1 MAMRSVHVALGSLLA
16 FLASGLLFA
25 DDPKTTPEARASL
38 PQHWSKLGLTEKQKQ
53 KVYTLENE
61 YDAKI
66 DALERQIKTLQ
77 DQKRDEL
84 AKVLT
89 GEQKARL
96 QKILTSN
103 ARWTLLFR
111 SDDPSMWDT
120 ESREG
125 ENVAFPLSLAPDTFR
140 YLRLRRMDT
149 GEALILPLSSD
160 ELKNGKPPSS
170 EEDFWWNGTAKKDW
184 KGRHLGIAQ
193 GPRYK
198 FPAPKDMIHVMTEG
212 WDGFTGSGFGHKCFV
227 NDKQYYCWRGEE
239 IDKTVF
245 EIAVSDGPLG
255 PEEKRILLTQP

>member
-16 FLASGLLFA
+16 LLASGLLFG
-25 DDPKTTPEARASL
+25 DDPKTTPEARGSL
-38 PQHWSKLGLTEKQKQ
+38 PQHWSKLGLTEEQKQ
-53 KVYTLENE
+53 KVYTLEKE

-66 DALERQIKTLQ
+66 DALERQIKTVQ
-77 DQKRDEL
+77 EQKRDEL

-89 GEQKARL
+89 DEQKERL
-96 QKILTSN
+96 QKILTSK
-103 ARWTLLFR
+103 ALWIALFR

-120 ESREG
+120 ESRRG
-125 ENVAFPLSLAPDTFR
+125 ENVAIPLSWAPATFR

-170 EEDFWWNGTAKKDW
+170 EEGFWWNGTAKKDW
-184 KGRHLGIAQ
+184 EGRHLGIAQ
-193 GPRYK
+193 GPRHK
-198 FPAPKDMIHVMTEG
+198 FPVPKDMIHVMTEG

-227 NDKQYYCWRGEE
+227 NDKQYYCWRGKE
-239 IDKTVF
+239 ISKTVF

-255 PEEKRILLTQP
+255 PEEKRYLLSQP